1 MRSFAINDP
10 RLPDRALCATLHPS
24 IACPPRKR
32 RDPIFLFRKS
42 IVHFVLLYAGFPKR
56 KSLFTI
62 SALMSPKPRVIYLCQ
77 SQEINF
83 FLKMIDIGDIK
94 ATAAQFI
101 DQVGLPWFIFSSHN
115 NWETKTI
122 KWQTYLGSYSLIA
135 SFWNGIS
142 KNLKSY
148 LFYPSI
154 CWSPHLVLQFDVSS
168 PDLNP
173 IPLRLTDG
181 VNLLPVHF
189 HFCRAASRLIS
200 TSS

>member
-1 MRSFAINDP
+1 MRSFATNDP
-10 RLPDRALCATLHPS
+10 HLPDRALCATLHPS

-32 RDPIFLFRKS
+32 REPIFLFRKS

-142 KNLKSY
+142 KISNLIFFIHLSAGPHI
-148 LFYPSI
+148 LFSSLTFLPQISI
-154 CWSPHLVLQFDVSS
+154 QSRSDSKTVWICSQF
-168 PDLNP
+168 
-173 IPLRLTDG
+173 
-181 VNLLPVHF
+181 
-189 HFCRAASRLIS
+189 IS
-200 TSS
+200 TFAGQPPD